1 MKKKVNLYPQGYLS
15 ALSKQ
20 ALDEIMC
27 LKLKSDMHHLETL
40 LKLHSKK
47 DEQEELLNVLRE
59 MDIQGSFDR
68 LAWGELLK
76 RIIEFE

>member
-1 MKKKVNLYPQGYLS
+1 MKRKVNLYPQGYLS

-20 ALDEIMC
+20 ALDEVKY
-27 LKLKSDMHHLETL
+27 LRSKSDMYHLKIL
-40 LKLHSKK
+40 LKLHAKK

-68 LAWGELLK
+68 LAWSEILY
-76 RIIEFE
+76 RIIEFQ

>member
-20 ALDEIMC
+20 ALDEVMC
-27 LKLKSDMHHLETL
+27 LRSRSDMYHLETL
-40 LKLHSKK
+40 LKLHAKK
-47 DEQEELLNVLRE
+47 DEHEELLNVLRE

>member
-20 ALDEIMC
+20 ALKELESLHSKAEMY
-27 LKLKSDMHHLETL
+27 HLNVL
-40 LKLHSKK
+40 LKLHAKMG
-47 DEQEELLNVLRE
+47 EQEECLQVLRE
-59 MDIQGSFDR
+59 MDLQGSFDR

>member
-1 MKKKVNLYPQGYLS
+1 MKRKVNLYPQGYLS

-20 ALDEIMC
+20 AHDEIVS
-27 LKLKSDMHHLETL
+27 LDSKADMYHLNVL
-40 LKLHSKK
+40 LKLHAKMG
-47 DEQEELLNVLRE
+47 EQEELLDVLRE